1 MLDFG
6 WDLPIFR
13 SKRYHQSLL
22 TLWAVAKTRKAAPVT
37 EDNAFVLIQEVSP
50 RDGLQNQSAILP
62 VHQRIALIKSLAGAG
77 LRRIQIGAFVNPK
90 VVPQMADSDLVWK
103 GLDHERKDI
112 LYSVLVLNERGLER
126 AIALGVQR
134 IEIYVSASETHSQ
147 RNSRV
152 GTERALKD
160 AVAII
165 NRGVQAGVTV
175 TAGVMCAFGCFF
187 EGPISQDR
195 VCEMVETL
203 AGSGASDIGLADT
216 TGMGIPNT
224 VKSLVDKVSLISPP
238 NIISL
243 HLHDTHGH
251 GLSNI
256 QAGLDSGIRRF
267 DSSLRGLGGCPFIP
281 GAAGNV
287 ATEKVVRLVESLG
300 FRTGVDLDR
309 LEAAVSILTDL
320 KGSS

>member
-1 MLDFG
+1 M
-6 WDLPIFR
+6 
-13 SKRYHQSLL
+13 
-22 TLWAVAKTRKAAPVT
+22 T

-77 LRRIQIGAFVNPK
+77 LLRIQIGAFVNPK

-112 LYSVLVLNERGLER
+112 LYSVLVLNERGLEK
-126 AIALGVQR
+126 AIALGVQH
-134 IEIYVSASETHSQ
+134 IEMYVSASETHSQ

-152 GTERALKD
+152 GTQRALKD

-165 NRGVQAGVTV
+165 NRGVMAGVTV
-175 TAGVMCAFGCFF
+175 TAGVMCALGCFF
-187 EGPISQDR
+187 EGPIAEDHVS
-195 VCEMVETL
+195 EMVEIL
-203 AGSGASDIGLADT
+203 AGSGASEIGLADT

-224 VKSLVDKVSLISPP
+224 VKSLVDKVSLIVSPD
-238 NIISL
+238 IISL

-287 ATEKVVRLVESLG
+287 ATEKVVGLVESLG
-300 FRTGVDLDR
+300 FRTGVNLDR
-309 LEAAVSILTDL
+309 LEAAVSILTEINNTRICGDRR
-320 KGSS
+320 

>member
-1 MLDFG
+1 MQ
-6 WDLPIFR
+6 
-13 SKRYHQSLL
+13 YQQSLL
-22 TLWAVAKTRKAAPVT
+22 TFWAVTKAGKATSMT

-62 VHQRIALIKSLAGAG
+62 VHQRIALIKSLVGAG
-77 LRRIQIGAFVNPK
+77 LRRIQIGACVNPK
-90 VVPQMADSDLVWK
+90 LVPQMADSDLVWK
-103 GLDHERKDI
+103 GLDHERRDV
-112 LYSVLVLNERGLER
+112 LYSMLVLNERGMET
-126 AIALGVQR
+126 AMALGVQR
-134 IEIYVSASETHSQ
+134 IEIYVSASETHSL

-152 GTERALKD
+152 GTQQALKD

-187 EGPISQDR
+187 EGPILEGR
-195 VCEMVETL
+195 VCQMVEIL
-203 AGSGASDIGLADT
+203 AGSGASEIGLADT

-224 VKSLVDKVSLISPP
+224 VKSLVGKVSGIVPVGM
-238 NIISL
+238 ISL
-243 HLHDTHGH
+243 HLHDTHGQ
-251 GLSNI
+251 GLANI

-287 ATEKVVRLVESLG
+287 ATEKVVRLLESLG
-300 FRTGVDLDR
+300 FRTGVNLDR
-309 LEAAVSILTDL
+309 LEAAVSILTEINNTRICGDQR
-320 KGSS
+320 